1 MSHWDIDFSV
11 AQGTRDSA
19 PVYSRIYMQEK
30 YGFIHGWD
38 STALINV
45 AINIYDI
52 DWDTDGEDENLP
64 TEISEYFGL
73 EEHDMNFFAQQ
84 MSRDGYLDT
93 DEIEQYMG
101 DYADDLIA
109 RFPYFADS
117 FSYRILNIKEVKDMI
132 TRYVQ
137 NTTEDPSEPESTG
150 EEFDE
155 CALNEELEQIIN
167 ISRF

>member
-1 MSHWDIDFSV
+1 
-11 AQGTRDSA
+11 
-19 PVYSRIYMQEK
+19 
-30 YGFIHGWD
+30 
-38 STALINV
+38 
-45 AINIYDI
+45 
-52 DWDTDGEDENLP
+52 
-64 TEISEYFGL
+64 
-73 EEHDMNFFAQQ
+73 MNFFAQQ
-84 MSRDGYLDT
+84 MSRDGYLDA

-109 RFPYFADS
+109 RFPYPTNS
-117 FSYRILNIKEVKDMI
+117 FSYGILNIKEVKDMI

-137 NTTEDPSEPESTG
+137 NTIEEPSEPESTG

>member
-1 MSHWDIDFSV
+1 MKFPDWDIDFSV
-11 AQGTRDSA
+11 AHGTTNSV
-19 PVYSRIYMQEK
+19 PVYSRRYMEEK

-38 STALINV
+38 STALVNV

-52 DWDTDGEDENLP
+52 DWEIDGEDEDLP

-73 EEHDMNFFAQQ
+73 EEYDMQFFAQQ
-84 MSRDGYLDT
+84 MSRDGYLDV

-101 DYADDLIA
+101 DYAEDLLA
-109 RFPYFADS
+109 RFPYS
-117 FSYRILNIKEVKDMI
+117 TNGFSYGILNIKEVKDMI

-137 NTTEDPSEPESTG
+137 NTNEEPSEPESTG

-155 CALNEELEQIIN
+155 CALNE
-167 ISRF
+167 